1 MRNYLESIEEGF
13 VNSLNRINFIFK
25 NEIITTECIKSYKGF
40 KILGDSFGP
49 YEKGNKY
56 KLKLFSAVPFIQN
69 DILRITQQEKCD
81 NVDVQRYAISE
92 RDDQRLF
99 HTNNNYFL
107 SKIKEFKQFM
117 IDDIRKKKKPQIN
130 LDRYNSYL
138 LSIVDNRLLK
148 LIKLAKTDL
157 SLDDERRLTISE
169 KKLFDILFNLIKKWR
184 NFFINNNT

>member
-1 MRNYLESIEEGF
+1 VRNYLESIEEGF